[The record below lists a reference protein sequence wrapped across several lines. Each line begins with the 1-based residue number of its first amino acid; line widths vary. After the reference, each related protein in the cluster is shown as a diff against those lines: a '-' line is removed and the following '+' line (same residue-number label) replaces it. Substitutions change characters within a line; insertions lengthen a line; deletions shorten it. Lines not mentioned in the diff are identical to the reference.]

1 MNEQIEPIDQE
12 QRERDF
18 ANEILDKNKDLLEQL
33 TRTAGQYA
41 SAGRSDQLYIL
52 VAGINATLRMAQS
65 RVKMSL
71 GIDGASVN

>member
-33 TRTAGQYA
+33 TRTAGEYA
-41 SAGRSDQLYIL
+41 QQGRSDQLYVL

-65 RVKMSL
+65 RVRQCL
-71 GIDGASVN
+71 GIDQPRMN

>member
-1 MNEQIEPIDQE
+1 MDEQTEQIDQE
-12 QRERDF
+12 QIERDF

>member
-1 MNEQIEPIDQE
+1 MNEQTKQIDQE

-33 TRTAGQYA
+33 TRTAGEYA
-41 SAGRSDQLYIL
+41 QQGRSDQLYIL

>member
-1 MNEQIEPIDQE
+1 MDEQTEQIDQE